1 MSCVLSASRL
11 LATLAFVGFAGA
23 AFAADPP
30 PHPVPLAD
38 AAKKPAP
45 SCGGLPRG
53 GRAFKDCIAAQS
65 RRDTVPGS
73 QQAAK
78 PASSSR

>member
-30 PHPVPLAD
+30 PHPVPLA
-38 AAKKPAP
+38 AAKKLAP

-53 GRAFKDCIAAQS
+53 GRAYKDCIDAQS
-65 RRDTVPGS
+65 RRDTAPGS
-73 QQAAK
+73 PQGVM
-78 PASSSR
+78 PVFSSR

>member
-1 MSCVLSASRL
+1 MSCVLITSRL

-30 PHPVPLAD
+30 PHPVPLA
-38 AAKKPAP
+38 AVAQKPAP

-53 GRAFKDCIAAQS
+53 GRAYKDCIDAQS
-65 RRDTVPGS
+65 RRDTAPGS
-73 QQAAK
+73 
-78 PASSSR
+78 PPVVMPVFSSR